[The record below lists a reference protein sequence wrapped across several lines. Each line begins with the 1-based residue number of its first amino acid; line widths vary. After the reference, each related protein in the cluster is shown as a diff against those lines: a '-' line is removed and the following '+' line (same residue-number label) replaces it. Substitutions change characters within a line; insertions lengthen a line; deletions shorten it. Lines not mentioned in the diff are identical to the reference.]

1 MTTNRELSG
10 AIDDVLR
17 RRKMVS
23 VLKLLTI
30 MLLISSRQGHAIE
43 LIGLN
48 KNQGIMLP
56 NQQDQLVNAKNNIT
70 ITCVFIHTAEI
81 VWILPK
87 LSTDEAMDRRKNSR
101 TTYANFKNETQGQSH
116 VYSTLTVT
124 NARITDTGLYK
135 CYLKQ
140 SPELKVEQ
148 HVYVYDKKQLVF
160 NSEGDNK
167 FTVKHGR
174 RAEIPCKVTHP
185 DVRVTLK
192 RSSRVVIE
200 PFSKEEL
207 QQDLLA
213 VPNPKWEFDKQ
224 TGLTLNKVALSD
236 HGNYECNGTLG
247 NITKK
252 IFFTLVV
259 KDGIELTR
267 DHINRD
273 DGLVL
278 EGSNVTLIC
287 RAYLFALPPKWAYY
301 LKDSDTHPIYI
312 DETMSPPQ
320 LDGMKIVTKNDTD
333 KGEIVNLKI
342 YDSFLELKNVSK
354 NSPTT
359 FQCMDGNIN
368 ATRISVERAPIFSFN
383 VSAPQSPFI
392 VDPNNSTILLVKDQ
406 QSSLRCEGYGLPQST
421 FQWIKDGIVIPE
433 DKVLPNGNLSSL
445 NLHGRPGEN
454 GTYACRLNNSR
465 HETFKYF
472 TVKFAEE
479 SQLSTIIISVVIVL
493 AVVLI
498 AAIGLSIKLY
508 RDKKKNLFPGAEA
521 LLRGNP
527 NEMNDDLSLDDQI
540 EILPYDRRW
549 EFPRNRLKLGVQ
561 LGAGCFG
568 RVVKAEAVGVKDS
581 EENVQTVAVKM
592 VRSQTNA
599 AALEAL
605 VSELKILIHLGA
617 HLNVVNLLGAC
628 TKTLIRGE
636 LFVIVEYCR
645 FGNLQTYL
653 INHRNNFVNQ
663 VDKLGNLLSDAAMQ
677 KINTAAAG
685 MKRKECPIDK
695 AVSGADP
702 EKPETVRYVIQKTA
716 RSGFANSTVD
726 DVNFTD
732 EYEPPVSFGVCQKD
746 PDSNFYGMNMST
758 ADLISWS
765 FQIARGMDYL
775 ASKKVLHGDL
785 AARNVLL
792 ADDGVAKVADF
803 GMARKM
809 YYEGNY
815 QQTGQKL
822 MPIKWMAIESLTD
835 RIFSTQSD
843 VWSYGVLLWEIF
855 TLGKVPYPGL
865 EGNTLVRQL
874 EIGYRMDK
882 PDYAPTC
889 MGEIMS
895 SCWKADPKE
904 RPSFSEMEEMIS
916 SQMESTV
923 SDHYLNLNSSYE
935 KLNEEKVNASP
946 TEPLGLAK
954 ALDSKE
960 KVGKRCSIQLSRQVE
975 SNQEL
980 KKVSCS
986 NRRIESLINRLKRQG
1001 FSIHQDFAEICV

>member
-1 MTTNRELSG
+1 MCP
-10 AIDDVLR
+10 
-17 RRKMVS
+17 
-23 VLKLLTI
+23 VLKVLTI
-30 MLLISSRQGHAIE
+30 VILAFGRQGHAIE
-43 LIGLN
+43 LN
-48 KNQGIMLP
+48 KNNGIMFP
-56 NQQDQLVNAKNNIT
+56 NQPEQIVNVTTNIT

-81 VWILPK
+81 LWTLPK
-87 LSTDEAMDRRKNSR
+87 LSTESAIERRNNR
-101 TTYANFKNETQGQSH
+101 TTYTTFTNETEGQTYT
-116 VYSTLTVT
+116 YSTMTL
-124 NARITDTGLYK
+124 AKAKIEDTGSYK
-135 CYLKQ
+135 CHLKPFPDLQ
-140 SPELKVEQ
+140 VVQ
-148 HVYVYDKKQLVF
+148 YIYVYDKRKLVF
-160 NSEGDNK
+160 DGAGVEKNI
-167 FTVKHGR
+167 VKHGQ

-192 RSSRVVIE
+192 RSNLITVE
-200 PFSKEEL
+200 PLSKEEL
-207 QQDLLA
+207 QQDLLT
-213 VPNPKWEFDKQ
+213 VPNTKWEFDKQ
-224 TGLTLNKVALSD
+224 TGLTLNKAKLSD
-236 HGNYECNGTLG
+236 YGSYECQGTLG
-247 NITKK
+247 KATSKMLFNI
-252 IFFTLVV
+252 VV

-267 DHINRD
+267 DGD

-278 EGSNVTLIC
+278 EGNNITLIC
-287 RAYLFALPPKWAYY
+287 RAYLFSFPPKWAYY
-301 LKDSDTHPIYI
+301 RTNNDTHPIYI
-312 DETMSPPQ
+312 DETNPPPE
-320 LDGMKIVTKNDTD
+320 LDGMTIVTENSTIR
-333 KGEIVNLKI
+333 GEIQQNYK
-342 YDSFLELKNVSK
+342 SFLELRNVSR

-368 ATRISVERAPIFSFN
+368 ATRTSVKEAPIFSFN
-383 VSAPQSPFI
+383 VLVPQTPFI
-392 VDPNNSTILLVKDQ
+392 VDPNNSTIFLVKDQ
-406 QSSLRCEGYGLPQST
+406 QLILKCEGYGLPQPT
-421 FQWIKDGIVIPE
+421 FQWIKDGIIVSGNDITSTTS
-433 DKVLPNGNLSSL
+433 NLSFL
-445 NLHGRPGEN
+445 TLHGIPGEN
-454 GTYACRLNNSR
+454 GTYACRLNNSQ

-479 SQLSTIIISVVIVL
+479 SQLSAIIISVVIVL

-508 RDKKKNLFPGAEA
+508 RDKKMNLFPGAQA

-581 EENVQTVAVKM
+581 EENVKTVAVKM

-605 VSELKILIHLGA
+605 VSELKIMIYLGA

-663 VDKLGNLLSDAAMQ
+663 VDELGNVLSDAEMQ
-677 KINTAAAG
+677 EKNSASI
-685 MKRKECPIDK
+685 KRKECAIDGDK
-695 AVSGADP
+695 FKDQ
-702 EKPETVRYVIQKTA
+702 EKPESVRYVIQRT
-716 RSGFANSTVD
+716 RSQSVNSNPTVD
-726 DVNFTD
+726 DVNLTDSMTD
-732 EYEPPVSFGVCQKD
+732 ECEQPVSFGVCQED
-746 PDSNFYGMNMST
+746 PDTKFHGLTMST

-775 ASKKVLHGDL
+775 TSKKVLHGDL

-865 EGNTLVRQL
+865 EGNHQLVRQL
-874 EIGYRMDK
+874 EKGYRMEK
-882 PDYAPTC
+882 PDFAPNY
-889 MGEIMS
+889 MGEIMA

-904 RPSFSEMEEMIS
+904 RPSFSEMEQIIS

-935 KLNEEKVNASP
+935 KLNQLKVNASP

-954 ALDSKE
+954 ALDTKE
-960 KVGKRCSIQLSRQVE
+960 KVGKRNSLNSILSRKNTQTKTDSKRFSLPNSSGQAE
-975 SNQEL
+975 SNQES
-980 KKVSCS
+980 KNGHGNV
-986 NRRIESLINRLKRQG
+986 NRTESFINRITRRG
-1001 FSIHQDFAEICV
+1001 FRFHQDFAEIFV